1 MELTC
6 GSPEAFSLD
15 RCPREVWVRAGERT
29 RSRRVSLGDVTALV
43 ESRNDRAEN
52 AWGLGWW
59 LPIQNDLIDEAYS
72 RISAT
77 LYECL
82 YRERNLK
89 SQFTLTGF
97 CHRLSLK
104 LGFSVLRDLGGCQFS
119 RTFAMH
125 TYPRSESLTF
135 IFTTNEKRQRW
146 PVHVGESVFSAAKI
160 SFSLFFTHGI
170 QCPEA

>member
-1 MELTC
+1 MVV
-6 GSPEAFSLD
+6 PRRSLLI
-15 RCPREVWVRAGERT
+15 VVRAKSGWERA
-29 RSRRVSLGDVTALV
+29 RERVLGGYLSVTSQLMV

-77 LYECL
+77 FYESL

-104 LGFSVLRDLGGCQFS
+104 LGFFVLRDLGGCPFS

-135 IFTTNEKRQRW
+135 IFTANEKRQRW
-146 PVHVGESVFSAAKI
+146 PIHVGESVFSAAKI

-170 QCPEA
+170 QYPEA